1 MALALLLG
9 LVGCMDFDSTWD
21 VRVGIPTQPLA
32 PADLG
37 IMNAAAVEPGEAW
50 ISISSWYGSDV
61 TYPIVSDG
69 SGLLL
74 ESTFNPAG
82 PAHGVLLTMTRLS
95 QNAEPAEEHPAVQ
108 YATVMVEAV
117 IAPTL
122 RDIAPASQ
130 RTMLT
135 IELEI
140 NVPPTCGEPP
150 PSVAGS
156 VEGCLV
162 GTNCEPT
169 PLARRDGNYRAGR
182 LDISFEVLRQD
193 CVE

>member
-74 ESTFNPAG
+74 ESTFNPAA

-95 QNAEPAEEHPAVQ
+95 QNAEPAEKHPAVQ

-156 VEGCLV
+156 VAGCLV
-162 GTNCEPT
+162 GTDCETT
-169 PLARRDGNYRAGR
+169 PLARRDGIYQAGP
-182 LDISFEVLRQD
+182 LGISFEVLRQE